1 MNSLTSK
8 TGSIKGISFYSKELN
23 EDLELLV
30 YVPSNFSHLYKY
42 SILIA
47 QDGKDYF
54 QMGKIGRVA
63 DELLEKQE
71 IENII
76 IIGVPYKNVDDRWNK
91 YHPDGLKHTAYKRFL
106 AHELVPFIDA
116 EYPTY
121 QMGMSR
127 ALIGDSLAA
136 TVSLMTAL
144 DYPHTFGK
152 IALHSPLVDETVLS
166 KVDGFQYP
174 HLMQIYHTIGIN
186 ERNVQTSKMGIIDFV
201 EPNQELHLLIEG
213 KGFPSFY
220 EEIDGDHTWRAWQS
234 DMKRTL
240 SWLFHTPY

>member
-1 MNSLTSK
+1 VKLLALN
-8 TGSIKGISFYSKELN
+8 TGSIKGVSFYSKELN
-23 EDLELLV
+23 EDVELLV
-30 YVPSNFSHLYKY
+30 YLPSNFSHLYKY
-42 SILIA
+42 SVLIA

-76 IIGVPYKNVDDRWNK
+76 IIGVPYKDVDDRWNK
-91 YHPDGLKHTAYKRFL
+91 YHPDGLKHAAYKRFL

-121 QMGMSR
+121 QMGMGR

-152 IALHSPLVDETVLS
+152 IALHSPLVNETVLS
-166 KVDGFQYP
+166 VVNTFPYP
-174 HLMQIYHTIGIN
+174 HLMQIYHTIGKN
-186 ERNVQTSKMGIIDFV
+186 ERQVQTSKTGIMDFV
-201 EPNQELHLLIEG
+201 GPNQELNLLIEG

-220 EEIDGDHTWRAWQS
+220 EEIDGDHTWKAWQS
-234 DMKRTL
+234 DMKRTIH
-240 SWLFHTPY
+240 WLFHTP